1 MNYQVYEMYFKM
13 KRMVAEVG
21 VCENKDDENVKI
33 FLIDVELGIK
43 ALEEDYPEI
52 LERYN
57 NEKKM
62 FATFTPE
69 QQNFIC
75 CQIGMWY
82 VLWKDKMWVD
92 EKPNQHWLGT
102 AKEQLKNMI
111 CGE

>member
-1 MNYQVYEMYFKM
+1 MNYLVYEMYFKM
-13 KRMVAEVG
+13 KRMVAEIEVRG
-21 VCENKDDENVKI
+21 NMDELEVRNNVSDLK
-33 FLIDVELGIK
+33 LGIQE
-43 ALEEDYPEI
+43 LENRYPEF

-57 NEKKM
+57 YEKKM

-82 VLWKDKMWVD
+82 VLWKDKMWID
-92 EKPNQHWLGT
+92 EKPNQHWIGR